1 VRDVS
6 GLLMLLRTTADILAQ
21 VGGGDDS
28 AAQSLTHTMIR
39 LKIVPPNNELLP
51 KALLNFNVEHLEQL
65 MIR

>member
-21 VGGGDDS
+21 AGGDS
-28 AAQSLTHTMIR
+28 AQSLTHTMIR
-39 LKIVPPNNELLP
+39 LKIVPPNELLP
-51 KALLNFNVEHLEQL
+51 KALRNFNVKHLEQL